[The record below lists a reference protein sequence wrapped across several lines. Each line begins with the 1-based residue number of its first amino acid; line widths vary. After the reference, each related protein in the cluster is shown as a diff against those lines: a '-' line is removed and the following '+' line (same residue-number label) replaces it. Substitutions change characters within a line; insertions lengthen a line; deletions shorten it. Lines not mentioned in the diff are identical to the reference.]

1 MGNEP
6 LVKAELCA
14 LKFMTEELL
23 RTKGSVFGT
32 HVMEQE
38 GRGEKNQG
46 KALFVW
52 KYSRAETVE

>member
-14 LKFMTEELL
+14 LKFITEELL

-52 KYSRAETVE
+52 K